1 MGGRNPKPHALSIL
15 SGNKRRLKKSGL
27 VITTSVP
34 DSPAWL
40 SDEAKAEWREI
51 VPVLARM
58 RVLSDADTIAVAQL
72 ADYLARWKHA
82 GIMIKAMGGAVYPVK
97 DELGHFKSFKRNPFV
112 SIHLE
117 YGIMVQRM
125 LTQFGM
131 TPSARARLSNS
142 EEEQSDNIFNRNKFV
157 EG

>member
-1 MGGRNPKPHALSIL
+1 
-15 SGNKRRLKKSGL
+15 
-27 VITTSVP
+27 
-34 DSPAWL
+34 
-40 SDEAKAEWREI
+40 
-51 VPVLARM
+51 
-58 RVLSDADTIAVAQL
+58 
-72 ADYLARWKHA
+72 
-82 GIMIKAMGGAVYPVK
+82 MIKAMGGAVYPVK